1 MGENR
6 VPKTDRRFDAI
17 VAGGGPA
24 ALALS
29 LAAAHAG
36 GRVLR
41 LGKDSGSGGR
51 HYALG
56 LRARNFLR
64 NIGAEVPESAAV
76 NRFWLFSGGRKA
88 EVCAEESGLESL
100 CNVVSE
106 TALLD
111 SLRARAAEK
120 GIPNVAASPDSIS
133 DLQSGENGATIRA
146 DGKKFRASLI
156 AAADGSR
163 SRLAELRGVGVCAR
177 AFGQAALSVLV
188 RAPLPSDVAAQW
200 FGRGDVLALL
210 PVSESDFGAGVF
222 SLIWSLPED
231 AAQRLAKEGEGGGVG
246 GAVARRTGLEG
257 VEVLGELGG
266 GVGGV
271 GGRGGV
277 GVFPL
282 WSVRRAVRVSG
293 RVVFVGDGARVI
305 HPLAGQGL
313 NLALRDAEDLICR
326 VSRFSDWGNASA
338 LSSHAT
344 SRILRTETL
353 HRATRFFAE
362 CGEGRG
368 DRNINGGKHLPPGPP
383 RRGPLRKRLLTL
395 ARHLADDAV
404 GEAGGGGDL

>member
-1 MGENR
+1 MSENK
-6 VPKTDRRFDAI
+6 VAAGRRFDAI

-24 ALALS
+24 ALALA
-29 LAAAHAG
+29 LAAARSG

-41 LGKDSGSGGR
+41 LGKDSDSGGR

-56 LRARNFLR
+56 LRARNFLK
-64 NIGAEVPESAAV
+64 NIGAEIPESAVV

-88 EVCAEESGLESL
+88 EVCAEESGLDSL

-111 SLRARAAEK
+111 SLRARAK
-120 GIPNVAASPDSIS
+120 KIPNVVAESDSIS
-133 DLQSGENGATIRA
+133 GLQSDGDGATIRA
-146 DGKKFRASLI
+146 DGEKFRASLI

-163 SRLAELRGVGVCAR
+163 SRLAELCGVGVCAR
-177 AFGQAALSVLV
+177 AFGQAALSVVL
-188 RAPLPSDVAAQW
+188 RAPLPADVAAQW
-200 FGRGDVLALL
+200 FGDGDILALL
-210 PVSESDFGAGVF
+210 PVSDFGAGAY
-222 SLIWSLPED
+222 SLIWSLPEE
-231 AAQRLAKEGEGGGVG
+231 AARRLAEGDAEEVA

-257 VEVLGELGG
+257 VEVLG
-266 GVGGV
+266 GV
-271 GGRGGV
+271 GV

-326 VSRFSDWGNASA
+326 VSRFSDWGDASA
-338 LSSHAT
+338 LSSHAA
-344 SRILRTETL
+344 SRVLRTETL

-362 CGEGRG
+362 CGEGAATGILTAANVFRPAL
-368 DRNINGGKHLPPGPP
+368 RAAARFANGY
-383 RRGPLRKRLLTL
+383 
-395 ARHLADDAV
+395 
-404 GEAGGGGDL
+404 

>member
-1 MGENR
+1 MREFVVSENR

-29 LAAAHAG
+29 LAAAHSG

-41 LGKDSGSGGR
+41 LGKDSDSGGR

-64 NIGAEVPESAAV
+64 NIGAEIPESAVV

-111 SLRARAAEK
+111 SLRARATAK

-133 DLQSGENGATIRA
+133 DLHSGENGATIRA
-146 DGKKFRASLI
+146 DGKKFHASLI

-177 AFGQAALSVLV
+177 AFGQAALSVLL

-231 AAQRLAKEGEGGGVG
+231 AAQRLAKEGEGGMGGVGGVG

-266 GVGGV
+266 GEGGMGGV
-271 GGRGGV
+271 GGM

-326 VSRFSDWGNASA
+326 VSGFADWGNASA

-362 CGEGRG
+362 CGEGTATG
-368 DRNINGGKHLPPGPP
+368 ILTAANIFRPALRAAARFANGY
-383 RRGPLRKRLLTL
+383 
-395 ARHLADDAV
+395 
-404 GEAGGGGDL
+404 

>member
-1 MGENR
+1 MREFVVSENK

-29 LAAAHAG
+29 LAAAHSG

-41 LGKDSGSGGR
+41 LGKDSESGGR

-111 SLRARAAEK
+111 SLRAQATAK

-133 DLQSGENGATIRA
+133 DLQSDENGATIRA
-146 DGKKFRASLI
+146 GGKGYRASLI

-163 SRLAELRGVGVCAR
+163 SRLAELCGVGVCAR

-210 PVSESDFGAGVF
+210 PVSESGFGAGVF

-231 AAQRLAKEGEGGGVG
+231 AAQRLAKGGGVG

-271 GGRGGV
+271 GGM

-326 VSRFSDWGNASA
+326 ASRFSDWGNASA

-362 CGEGRG
+362 CGEGTATG
-368 DRNINGGKHLPPGPP
+368 ILTAANIFRPALRAAARFANGY
-383 RRGPLRKRLLTL
+383 
-395 ARHLADDAV
+395 
-404 GEAGGGGDL
+404 

>member
-1 MGENR
+1 MSENR

-29 LAAAHAG
+29 LAAAHSG

-41 LGKDSGSGGR
+41 LGKNSGSGGR

-111 SLRARAAEK
+111 SLRAQAAAK

-133 DLQSGENGATIRA
+133 DLHSDENGATIRA
-146 DGKKFRASLI
+146 GGKGYRASLI

-177 AFGQAALSVLV
+177 AFGQAALSVLL

-231 AAQRLAKEGEGGGVG
+231 EAQRLAKGGEGGGVEGVG
-246 GAVARRTGLEG
+246 GAVARRTGLER
-257 VEVLGELGG
+257 VEVLGELGDG
-266 GVGGV
+266 EGGMSGVGGV
-271 GGRGGV
+271 GGM

-362 CGEGRG
+362 CGEGTATG
-368 DRNINGGKHLPPGPP
+368 ILTAANIFRPALRAAARFANGY
-383 RRGPLRKRLLTL
+383 
-395 ARHLADDAV
+395 
-404 GEAGGGGDL
+404 

>member
-29 LAAAHAG
+29 LAAAHSG

-56 LRARNFLR
+56 LRARNFLK

-111 SLRARAAEK
+111 SLRAQAAAK

-133 DLQSGENGATIRA
+133 DLQSDENGATIRA
-146 DGKKFRASLI
+146 GGKGYRASLI

-177 AFGQAALSVLV
+177 AFGQAALSVLL

-231 AAQRLAKEGEGGGVG
+231 EAQRLAKEGEGGGVEGVG

-257 VEVLGELGG
+257 VEVLGELGDGEGGMG
-266 GVGGV
+266 GVGRV
-271 GGRGGV
+271 GGM

-362 CGEGRG
+362 CGEGTATG
-368 DRNINGGKHLPPGPP
+368 ILTAANIFRPALRAAARFANGY
-383 RRGPLRKRLLTL
+383 
-395 ARHLADDAV
+395 
-404 GEAGGGGDL
+404 

>member
-29 LAAAHAG
+29 LAAAHSG

-56 LRARNFLR
+56 LRARNFLK
-64 NIGAEVPESAAV
+64 NIGAEIPESAVV

-111 SLRARAAEK
+111 SLRKRAKE
-120 GIPNVAASPDSIS
+120 IPNVAAESDSIS
-133 DLQSGENGATIRA
+133 DLHSDENGATIRA
-146 DGKKFRASLI
+146 GGKGYRASLI

-163 SRLAELRGVGVCAR
+163 SRLAELCGVGVCAR
-177 AFGQAALSVLV
+177 AFGQAALSVLL

-231 AAQRLAKEGEGGGVG
+231 AAQRLAKEGEGGGVEGVG

-266 GVGGV
+266 GEGGV
-271 GGRGGV
+271 GGMGGMGGM

-362 CGEGRG
+362 CGEETATGFLTAA
-368 DRNINGGKHLPPGPP
+368 NIFRPALRAAARFANGY
-383 RRGPLRKRLLTL
+383 
-395 ARHLADDAV
+395 
-404 GEAGGGGDL
+404 

>member
-6 VPKTDRRFDAI
+6 VPKTYRRFDAI

-29 LAAAHAG
+29 LAAAHSG

-41 LGKDSGSGGR
+41 LGKNSGSGGR

-56 LRARNFLR
+56 LRARNFLK
-64 NIGAEVPESAAV
+64 NIGAEIPESAVV

-111 SLRARAAEK
+111 SLRARANAK

-163 SRLAELRGVGVCAR
+163 SRLAELCGVGVCAR

-231 AAQRLAKEGEGGGVG
+231 EAQRLAKEGEGGGMGGVG

-257 VEVLGELGG
+257 VEVLGELG
-266 GVGGV
+266 
-271 GGRGGV
+271 GGV

-326 VSRFSDWGNASA
+326 ASRFSDWGNASA

-362 CGEGRG
+362 CGEETATGFLTAA
-368 DRNINGGKHLPPGPP
+368 NIFRPALRAAARFANGY
-383 RRGPLRKRLLTL
+383 
-395 ARHLADDAV
+395 
-404 GEAGGGGDL
+404 

>member
-1 MGENR
+1 MQCR
-6 VPKTDRRFDAI
+6 
-17 VAGGGPA
+17 
-24 ALALS
+24 
-29 LAAAHAG
+29 
-36 GRVLR
+36 
-41 LGKDSGSGGR
+41 
-51 HYALG
+51 
-56 LRARNFLR
+56 LR
-64 NIGAEVPESAAV
+64 NGAAG
-76 NRFWLFSGGRKA
+76 FF
-88 EVCAEESGLESL
+88 
-100 CNVVSE
+100 
-106 TALLD
+106 
-111 SLRARAAEK
+111 ARAGKRAK

-133 DLQSGENGATIRA
+133 DLQSDENGATIRA
-146 DGKKFRASLI
+146 GGKGYRASLI

-177 AFGQAALSVLV
+177 AFGQAALSVLL

-246 GAVARRTGLEG
+246 GVGGAVARRTGLEG

-266 GVGGV
+266 DGRGGGM

-362 CGEGRG
+362 CGEGTATG
-368 DRNINGGKHLPPGPP
+368 ILTAANIFRPALRAAARFANGY
-383 RRGPLRKRLLTL
+383 
-395 ARHLADDAV
+395 
-404 GEAGGGGDL
+404 